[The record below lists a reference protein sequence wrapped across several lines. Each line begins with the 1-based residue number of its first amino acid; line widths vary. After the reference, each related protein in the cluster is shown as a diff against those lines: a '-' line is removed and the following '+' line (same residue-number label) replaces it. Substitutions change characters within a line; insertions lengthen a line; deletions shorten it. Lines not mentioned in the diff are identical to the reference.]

1 MLYSIRFIDVKFPK
15 NFKKCHTLLRIS
27 FFYCNFAADF
37 GNRLFNPL
45 KYSTMNLTINAVNFE
60 MAEKLEQFIEKKMN
74 RFERHLNADDK
85 VEIRMSVVKPQTNE
99 NKEVKVRIAG
109 LFAEK
114 TADSFEEAIDA
125 CLAALEGQLERRKNG

>member
-1 MLYSIRFIDVKFPK
+1 
-15 NFKKCHTLLRIS
+15 
-27 FFYCNFAADF
+27 
-37 GNRLFNPL
+37 
-45 KYSTMNLTINAVNFE
+45 MNLTINAVNFE

-74 RFERHLNADDK
+74 RFERHLNAK